1 MNSALSVFLS
11 SVAGCFM
18 SVSILLPPSS
28 SPPRVPPLCT
38 ACFRKLCSV
47 SVSPLQTQ
55 FSGFPWP
62 AASRG
67 REQAVPLSAAPSLV
81 CPHVVLHSGCV
92 AFLCLSLCSSWDV
105 TGMAAMKRQNYASSL
120 SKMKEFL
127 NSLNH
132 YGRVQSNVELIS
144 LPVIVMSDLRR

>member
-18 SVSILLPPSS
+18 SVSILLP
-28 SPPRVPPLCT
+28 PPRVPPLCT

>member
-127 NSLNH
+127 NGLNH

-144 LPVIVMSDLRR
+144 LLVIVMSDLRR

>member
-11 SVAGCFM
+11 SVAGCYM

-28 SPPRVPPLCT
+28 SPRVPPLCT

-105 TGMAAMKRQNYASSL
+105 TGMAAVKRQNYASSL

-127 NSLNH
+127 NGLNH